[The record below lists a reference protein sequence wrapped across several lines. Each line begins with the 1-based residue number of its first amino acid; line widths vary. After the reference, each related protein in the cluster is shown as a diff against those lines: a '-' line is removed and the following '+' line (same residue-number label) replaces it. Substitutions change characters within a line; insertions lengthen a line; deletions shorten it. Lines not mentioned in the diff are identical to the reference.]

1 MAIDPFSQAE
11 ERFRQLRED
20 RRARRL
26 QPRAFRAAVR
36 EQAVSDAEG
45 RTWML
50 GPEDGTWYRR
60 DPDRWV
66 AAEPPRRLICPQ
78 CGHHNL
84 SRHSFCVDCGGRLNR
99 RG

>member
-1 MAIDPFSQAE
+1 MAIDPFSLAE
-11 ERFRQLRED
+11 ERFRALQED
-20 RRARRL
+20 RRSRRL

-36 EQAVSDAEG
+36 ELAVSDAEG

-60 DPDRWV
+60 DPQRWV
-66 AAEPPRRLICPQ
+66 AAEPPRRLVCPH

-84 SRHSFCVDCGGRLNR
+84 SRHSFCVDCGGRLSR
-99 RG
+99 PR